1 MSTSNRHPNAKSWDY
16 KWRGKYASV
25 NIDKDLTDYKA
36 ETLYISITSKI
47 GLNILFAYW
56 YDRDPPP
63 SDIVKNN
70 LGMYLNIYFL
80 ESRSYLEALSQ
91 PRLTTKQ
98 IIHNKI
104 NDILDDYE
112 KHEDLMD
119 EVITIN
125 SSFTLIFKLYIYT
138 NTSN

>member
-1 MSTSNRHPNAKSWDY
+1 MC
-16 KWRGKYASV
+16 
-25 NIDKDLTDYKA
+25 
-36 ETLYISITSKI
+36 
-47 GLNILFAYW
+47 
-56 YDRDPPP
+56 
-63 SDIVKNN
+63 
-70 LGMYLNIYFL
+70 LNIYVL

-104 NDILDDYE
+104 EDILDDYE

-138 NTSN
+138 NTSI